1 MSLFLDLQIVDS
13 TGLDRFLELESSV
26 LTASFARTLARDRF
40 DVACLL
46 VSLSFG
52 KSKAYI

>member
-1 MSLFLDLQIVDS
+1 MSLFLDLKIVDS

-26 LTASFARTLARDRF
+26 LTASFARTLARDQF
-40 DVACLL
+40 DVACFL

-52 KSKAYI
+52 KCKA